1 MKDKTDQMAEV
12 FKALGDPTRLRIV
25 QLLSSKRQVFC
36 VGALAHKL
44 GITQPAVSQHLKVL
58 KNAGILIAHRKGF
71 HVHYAFNPDSLGVHK
86 KLIDELFKTAF
97 ECCCRYDTDQSCC
110 QGNE

>member
-1 MKDKTDQMAEV
+1 MKDKTEQMAEL

-25 QLLSSKRQVFC
+25 RLLSSKRQVFC
-36 VGALAHKL
+36 VGALARKI

-71 HVHYAFNPDSLGVHK
+71 HVHYAFNPDSLEGHK

-97 ECCCRYDTDQSCC
+97 ECCCQSDNDPSCC
-110 QGNE
+110 QDKK